1 MSLNE
6 NQIKLKAVLLSHGI
20 ELTDSKL
27 IELYLDIQ
35 KKNVM
40 TITPDNFSVA
50 IQSIRIRR
58 SALKLS
64 QNGIAKLLN
73 KSETTIGSYEK
84 SGYLDATA
92 RDILDILREMERRS
106 K

>member
-6 NQIKLKAVLLSHGI
+6 NQIKLRVVLNEHGI
-20 ELTDSKL
+20 ELDDNKL
-27 IELYLDIQ
+27 IELYNAIQ
-35 KKNVM
+35 KKNV
-40 TITPDNFSVA
+40 ISVTPDNFSVA
-50 IQSIRIRR
+50 IQSIRTRR
-58 SALKLS
+58 SAVKLS

-92 RDILDILREMERRS
+92 RDILEILREMERRTL
-106 K
+106 